1 MKWYGSIENRLEENR
16 QFVPM
21 IKVGQGVTEYSWS
34 DRYAYEVVAVKDQK
48 HITIREY
55 DHKLEDG
62 TDWYEQRWVLISNP
76 SKPTTDL
83 TKRGKYW
90 YEVAH
95 WFDKENN
102 KQHKTYIRRN
112 ISIGHADYYR
122 DPSF

>member
-1 MKWYGSIENRLEENR
+1 MKWYGSINNRLEENR
-16 QFVPM
+16 QFVPT
-21 IKVGQGVTEYSWS
+21 IEVGQGVTEYSWS
-34 DRYAYEVVAVKDQK
+34 DRDAYEIVAVKDQK
-48 HITIREY
+48 HITIRAY
-55 DHKLEDG
+55 DHKLKDG

-90 YEVAH
+90 YEIRTWV
-95 WFDKENN
+95 DEDGKS
-102 KQHKTYIRRN
+102 HKSYYKRN

>member
-1 MKWYGSIENRLEENR
+1 MKWYGSINNRLEENK
-16 QFVPM
+16 QFVPT
-21 IKVGQGVTEYSWS
+21 IEVGQGVTEYSWS
-34 DRYAYEVVAVKDQK
+34 DRDAYEIVAVKDQK
-48 HITIREY
+48 HITIRAY
-55 DHKLEDG
+55 DHKLKEG
-62 TDWYEQRWVLISNP
+62 TDWYEQNWVLISNP
-76 SKPTTDL
+76 NNRTTDL

-112 ISIGHADYYR
+112 ISIGCADYYR